1 LAYTQGEAR
10 KVFENRLKLSEVAI
24 IFEYKDKLSHGKI
37 PDFRETYNVLDQVT
51 WFKQYP
57 YITRQ
62 ELMQKAQLKVYE
74 PGDEIFRQG
83 QPSPILNVILRGSAR
98 AQMTKSDWPKG
109 VNMILKTFFDGQVVG
124 EISDFDAQK
133 DLLTDDMLD

>member
-1 LAYTQGEAR
+1 MAVDSFLAAFGNQGYQQAFETEEEIKKSLKLAYTQGEAR

-62 ELMQKAQLKVYE
+62 ELMQKA
-74 PGDEIFRQG
+74 
-83 QPSPILNVILRGSAR
+83 
-98 AQMTKSDWPKG
+98 
-109 VNMILKTFFDGQVVG
+109 
-124 EISDFDAQK
+124 
-133 DLLTDDMLD
+133 